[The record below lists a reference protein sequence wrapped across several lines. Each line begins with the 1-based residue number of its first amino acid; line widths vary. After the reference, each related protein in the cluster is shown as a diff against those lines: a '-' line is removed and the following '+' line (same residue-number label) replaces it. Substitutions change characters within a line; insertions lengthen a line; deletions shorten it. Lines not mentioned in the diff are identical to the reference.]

1 MIEDNAILPASRLAQ
16 ICLILAVCALG
27 GAASM
32 DRMIGQRQVS
42 FERLGQELRS
52 LEELEDLMD
61 RWEKAPDADRRQEL
75 SGRVSIVVRQ
85 ILRQAPSPAFQ
96 DRLNRIETLLQWSQS
111 LDGQTAASN
120 ELRRTTEFAQTQHRL
135 RGEIK
140 AAVAQATTMQS
151 TKGEEVLLLERGGQ
165 LGLSLGILAAL
176 SALFIFLRSRRPP
189 RPLAPY
195 GYVPGSVSQ
204 GPKGSR

>member
-1 MIEDNAILPASRLAQ
+1 
-16 ICLILAVCALG
+16 
-27 GAASM
+27 M

-61 RWEKAPDADRRQEL
+61 RWQKAPDAQLRQEL
-75 SGRVSIVVRQ
+75 SGRVSVVVRQ

-111 LDGQTAASN
+111 LDGPSAATN
-120 ELRRTTEFAQTQHRL
+120 ELRRTTDFAQTQHRL

-140 AAVAQATTMQS
+140 AAVAQAASMQS
-151 TKGEEVLLLERGGQ
+151 SKGEEVLLLERGGQ
-165 LGLSLGILAAL
+165 VGLTLGIGAAFC
-176 SALFIFLRSRRPP
+176 ALLMFLRSRRP
-189 RPLAPY
+189 RPTAPY
-195 GYVPGSVSQ
+195 GYAPGSVSQ
-204 GPKGSR
+204 DPKGSR

>member
-1 MIEDNAILPASRLAQ
+1 
-16 ICLILAVCALG
+16 
-27 GAASM
+27 M

-61 RWEKAPDADRRQEL
+61 RWQKAPDAQLRQEL
-75 SGRVSIVVRQ
+75 SGRVSVVVRQ

-111 LDGQTAASN
+111 LDGPSPATN
-120 ELRRTTEFAQTQHRL
+120 ELRRTTDFAQTQHRL

-140 AAVAQATTMQS
+140 AAVAQAASMQS
-151 TKGEEVLLLERGGQ
+151 SKGEEVLLLERGGQ
-165 LGLSLGILAAL
+165 VGLTLGIGAAL
-176 SALFIFLRSRRPP
+176 FALLIFLRSRRP
-189 RPLAPY
+189 RQVNPY
-195 GYVPGSVSQ
+195 AYAPGSVSQ
-204 GPKGSR
+204 DPKGSR